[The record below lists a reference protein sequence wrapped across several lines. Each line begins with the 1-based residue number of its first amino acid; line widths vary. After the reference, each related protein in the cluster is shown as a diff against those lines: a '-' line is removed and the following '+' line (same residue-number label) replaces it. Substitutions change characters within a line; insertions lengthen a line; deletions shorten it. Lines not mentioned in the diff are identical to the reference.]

1 MQVRQAG
8 NKQEAIVFPQFSN
21 FSFFWVMIGKPF
33 KNVGMELQTLSNDMN
48 VMCKRIGLGA
58 KHILKK
64 MPPIEA
70 SLTGFILGIGVM
82 VLTTLPPGQNL
93 VGLGLISFG
102 IFQTVGVIRWILGA
116 DQFDNVL
123 TALTKLEEAAVKRE
137 EAAAKREEAAA
148 KREEKFYQWARK
160 NAEETAERERKNA
173 EETAEREEN
182 YAKQLEALTKA
193 LANLVDRIDKRFGT
207 TVDKS
212 PSDK

>member
-1 MQVRQAG
+1 
-8 NKQEAIVFPQFSN
+8 
-21 FSFFWVMIGKPF
+21 MIGKPF

-82 VLTTLPPGQNL
+82 VLTTLPPDQNL

-137 EAAAKREEAAA
+137 EAAVKREEAAAKREEAAA

-160 NAEETAERERKNA
+160 NAEETAGRERKNA
-173 EETAEREEN
+173 EETAGREEN

-193 LANLVDRIDKRFGT
+193 LANLVDRIDKHFGT